1 MIQPYN
7 PWVRPIGESL
17 KEYGR
22 GIAGGLL
29 FSLPLLYT
37 MEMWWT
43 GFNVSPER
51 LILYVAATFVLLVG
65 YNRYAGLREDSSM
78 AEVLIDSVEELGL
91 GFVISAVVLYVLGRI
106 TSDAPRMEIL
116 GTIVIEGGV
125 VAIGVSVGTAQLGGD
140 NEDRGTAGSEDGEGQ
155 SLGGILTIAACGA
168 VLFAANVAPTEE
180 IIVIATETSAFKL
193 LLLCLASI
201 VMGGL
206 ILFGMG
212 FTGSDREATDATPTD
227 LLFGTVM
234 TYAVAI
240 VVSAAI
246 LWFFGRFEGRDLA
259 MAAALTVVLAAPA
272 TLGASA
278 GRLLLGV

>member
-1 MIQPYN
+1 M
-7 PWVRPIGESL
+7 

-22 GIAGGLL
+22 GIAGGLI

-37 MEMWWT
+37 IEMWWT

-51 LILYVAATFVLLVG
+51 LILYTASTFVLLVG

-78 AEVLIDSVEELGL
+78 AEVVIDSVEELGL
-91 GFVISAVVLYVLGRI
+91 GFVISAVVLYLLGRI
-106 TSDAPRMEIL
+106 TSEVPPMEIL
-116 GTIVIEGGV
+116 GTVVIEAGV
-125 VAIGVSVGTAQLGGD
+125 VAIGVSVGTAQFGGD
-140 NEDRGTAGSEDGEGQ
+140 DDDSGTTGSDEGDGQG
-155 SLGGILTIAACGA
+155 LGGILTIATCGA
-168 VLFAANVAPTEE
+168 VLFAATVAPTEE
-180 IIVIATETSAFKL
+180 IVVIATETSAFRLIL
-193 LLLCLASI
+193 LSVASI
-201 VMGGL
+201 VLGGL
-206 ILFGMG
+206 ILFRLG
-212 FTGSDREATDATPTD
+212 FTGSDGAPDATPID

-240 VVSAAI
+240 VVSASI

-278 GRLLLGV
+278 GRFLLGL